1 MTFWEAFEI
10 ITEKY
15 TPQEITSQVVYN
27 DYLDSLGMPRRTVKV
42 MTEEEFEEICRDLWS
57 GSLMKLLGN
66 LSESL

>member
-15 TPQEITSQVVYN
+15 TPQEITSQGVYN

-42 MTEEEFEEICRDLWS
+42 MTDEEFEEICRDLWS
-57 GSLMKLLGN
+57 GSLEELIEA
-66 LSESL
+66 LSQ

>member
-15 TPQEITSQVVYN
+15 TPQEITSQGVYN

-57 GSLMKLLGN
+57 GSLGDLLT
-66 LSESL
+66 LLK

>member
-15 TPQEITSQVVYN
+15 TPQKITSQGAYN
-27 DYLDSLGMPRRTVKV
+27 DYLDSLGMPRRTVRV

-57 GSLMKLLGN
+57 GSLDDLLT
-66 LSESL
+66 LLKQ